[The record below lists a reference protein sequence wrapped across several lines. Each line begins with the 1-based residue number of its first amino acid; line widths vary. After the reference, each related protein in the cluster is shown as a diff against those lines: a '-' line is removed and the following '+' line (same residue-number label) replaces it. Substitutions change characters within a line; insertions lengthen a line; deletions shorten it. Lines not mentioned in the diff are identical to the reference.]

1 MSEQR
6 QSDHQEQKG
15 FLGLPLWI
23 TAVLPLVV
31 LGLMLSIFFFGNPL
45 ALFQADLP
53 PVEDLSVQRVVVVDD
68 GFELS
73 VINNGPEPVTIS
85 QVLVDDA
92 YWSFHLR
99 PEGEITPL
107 ETVTVQI
114 DYPWVAT
121 ELHRIVMI
129 TPTGATFEAEV
140 ELAVPAPTPGLRQF
154 LAYGLLGIYV
164 GVIPVAIGMLW
175 FPAMRRAGRK
185 WLGAVLA
192 LTLGLLVFLL
202 IDTLLEAL
210 EVAAGLPGVFQG
222 EAMVLFAALLTWL
235 VLLAL
240 GNRQRGR
247 GGLYLAIM
255 IAVGIGLHN
264 LGEGLAI
271 GAAFAA
277 GEAALGSF
285 LVIGFTLH
293 NVTEGIGIVAPLV
306 PGKEGSATAEQRTSL
321 WTFIGLALLAGVPA
335 VFGAWIGGFA
345 YSPVLTALFLG
356 IGTGAIWQVVV
367 EVWGLLRGYA
377 DAADKPAVSWLNVGG
392 FVVGL
397 AIMYLTAFL
406 TAG

>member
-1 MSEQR
+1 M
-6 QSDHQEQKG
+6 
-15 FLGLPLWI
+15 
-23 TAVLPLVV
+23 
-31 LGLMLSIFFFGNPL
+31 
-45 ALFQADLP
+45 
-53 PVEDLSVQRVVVVDD
+53 
-68 GFELS
+68 
-73 VINNGPEPVTIS
+73 
-85 QVLVDDA
+85 
-92 YWSFHLR
+92 
-99 PEGEITPL
+99 
-107 ETVTVQI
+107 
-114 DYPWVAT
+114 AT
-121 ELHRIVMI
+121 ELHRVVLI

-140 ELAVPAPTPGLRQF
+140 ELAVPAPTPGAREF

-164 GVIPVAIGMLW
+164 GVIPVALGMLW

-210 EVAAGLPGVFQG
+210 EVAAGLPGIFQG

-235 VLLAL
+235 LLLAV
-240 GNRQRGR
+240 GNRQGSR
-247 GGLYLAIM
+247 GGLYLAVM
-255 IAVGIGLHN
+255 IAIGIGLHN

-293 NVTEGIGIVAPLV
+293 NITEGIGIVAPLV
-306 PGKEGSATAEQRTSL
+306 PGGEAADQERQRPSL
-321 WTFIGLALLAGVPA
+321 WTFAGLTLLAGAPA
-335 VFGAWIGGFA
+335 MFGAWIGGFA

-356 IGTGAIWQVVV
+356 IGTGAIWQVIV

-377 DAADKPAVSWLNVGG
+377 ERADEPAVSWLNLGG

-406 TAG
+406 VAG